1 MAARMRF
8 EAPTE
13 SGEQRDCARGQFC
26 AASVRDTDGAWH
38 PAKSYAPFCAA
49 DQSMITASAE
59 ALPAAYGRLG
69 EQIGQPARRGTAVR
83 VPPGSRVLLNGDVD
97 ALIRMMIPVLAAW
110 AARVRAVPGLQL
122 ARHGHRPG
130 APEAITADCQVLAL
144 HTVPMLALPEGWMT
158 RTWTWRAGSAM
169 PEALEQ
175 EIADLEI
182 LHIGDGWVRAQALL
196 GGVTAG
202 HDVLDLHRA
211 AVRILGETPAPVQ
224 LLDGIPCRSCEAM
237 SSLALLEQPPPDPD
251 QDPFP
256 FCRCAEC
263 RDEMTRPEYLA
274 WTKQYAAWVAGSGI
288 LTCARCERGMCADD
302 PRVCQWSRCSCAHTR
317 HAVRAA

>member
-110 AARVRAVPGLQL
+110 AVAGLG
-122 ARHGHRPG
+122 AAIATFRWEPHRPTQRRPARTAHPVRPDG
-130 APEAITADCQVLAL
+130 AGPGFADGSNSDTPALGLEPALAN
-144 HTVPMLALPEGWMT
+144 H
-158 RTWTWRAGSAM
+158 GS
-169 PEALEQ
+169 
-175 EIADLEI
+175 
-182 LHIGDGWVRAQALL
+182 
-196 GGVTAG
+196 
-202 HDVLDLHRA
+202 A
-211 AVRILGETPAPVQ
+211 AVRVGGQE
-224 LLDGIPCRSCEAM
+224 RS
-237 SSLALLEQPPPDPD
+237 
-251 QDPFP
+251 
-256 FCRCAEC
+256 
-263 RDEMTRPEYLA
+263 
-274 WTKQYAAWVAGSGI
+274 V
-288 LTCARCERGMCADD
+288 
-302 PRVCQWSRCSCAHTR
+302 
-317 HAVRAA
+317 